1 MIVSKIKKDAVR
13 FAKQAGSFLLKEFE
27 KVRDFSERKHTK
39 ELKTFYD
46 RASENLIKRLI
57 QEKYPEHSILA
68 EESGYLKKDPNFLW
82 IIDPLDGTTNFVT
95 GNPFFSV
102 SIALMINKKL
112 EFSFF
117 LDVEEYDKENIV
129 EFTRNELMEAIYNQ
143 LPVEEY
149 AFRNFRVVF
158 DHLEI
163 RREDGIDVVSESLE
177 DL

>member
-1 MIVSKIKKDAVR
+1 VYSHGLG
-13 FAKQAGSFLLKEFE
+13 GSALSNLHSANLL
-27 KVRDFSERKHTK
+27 
-39 ELKTFYD
+39 
-46 RASENLIKRLI
+46 
-57 QEKYPEHSILA
+57 
-68 EESGYLKKDPNFLW
+68 
-82 IIDPLDGTTNFVT
+82 
-95 GNPFFSV
+95 
-102 SIALMINKKL
+102 
-112 EFSFF
+112 F

-129 EFTRNELMEAIYNQ
+129 ESPRNELMEAIYNQ

>member
-1 MIVSKIKKDAVR
+1 MSEVLSGAQKPSKPERVYEQVVVSGL
-13 FAKQAGSFLLKEFE
+13 AKVAAEIRPECSPNDQA
-27 KVRDFSERKHTK
+27 
-39 ELKTFYD
+39 YW
-46 RASENLIKRLI
+46 I
-57 QEKYPEHSILA
+57 
-68 EESGYLKKDPNFLW
+68 YL
-82 IIDPLDGTTNFVT
+82 
-95 GNPFFSV
+95 
-102 SIALMINKKL
+102 INKKL